1 MSKLELN
8 IYKETTNEN
17 NETFLEVEKTYKT
30 DTDNLLMS
38 SLEDFLIA
46 YEEETGVKQE
56 TKDEDEDS
64 ARDTFVKSV
73 KQQRNQVKET
83 AKRIFPNITDEELA
97 KTKIAEINELALK
110 VMTFVLA
117 EAGIET
123 EKNQ

>member
-8 IYKETTNEN
+8 IYKEVTNKN
-17 NETFLEVEKTYKT
+17 NETVLEVEKTYKT

-46 YEEETGVKQE
+46 YEEETEIK
-56 TKDEDEDS
+56 KEDKEDVEDS
-64 ARDTFVKSV
+64 FVKTV
-73 KQQRNQVKET
+73 KKQKNHVQET
-83 AKRIFPNITDEELA
+83 AKRIFPNITDEEL
-97 KTKIAEINELALK
+97 KRTKISEINELALR

-123 EKNQ
+123 EKNV